1 MADGQITYKITV
13 DNTGAIKSIDQVDQ
27 AANKVGEA
35 GDKASNHIM
44 GIGIAAGIAQAA
56 ATKAFNAIASSMD
69 AAISRADTM
78 RNFPLVMSNLGI
90 SAEDADASLAKLNKG
105 LDGLPTTMDSAV
117 QSVQRFTSANGD
129 ISKSTDYFLAMNN
142 AILAGGA
149 PMEQQATAME
159 QLSQAYAKGKPDM
172 MEWRSMLSAMPA
184 QLNQVAQSMGMSTE
198 QLGEGLR
205 NGTISME
212 EFMQQVV
219 LLNEQGTGEF
229 ASFAEQAKNATGG
242 IATSIAN
249 VKTAITRNLANIIA
263 AVNENGEVTDFFGKM
278 REAIDKIG
286 GAIVAAIPHIK
297 SFLEN
302 LKPFLPIIAAAV
314 AAFVALEAAMKIQ
327 ALIQGVRMAFMALN
341 ATLLANPILAVI
353 MAVTA
358 LVTWLITLWNTN
370 DEFRAKVT
378 AAWEAVKTTAT
389 NVFNAVADF
398 FRVTIPNAIS
408 GFVQKVQELPGK
420 MLQLGI
426 NIIQGIARGIASA
439 PQAVF
444 NALKDAVFGAVNK
457 IKAWLGIESPSKY
470 MAQQVGQWLPKGLA
484 VGIEANTDSVNAAM
498 RDLSDTVMSYDLGV
512 NTSPVSSTSQVTYAS
527 ALNTG
532 GVMGEIRALRSAIED
547 LKIYLDTGQL
557 VGGIVSQM
565 DNALGRME
573 IVGAR

>member
-1 MADGQITYKITV
+1 MADGQITYKVEV
-13 DNTGAIKSIDQVDQ
+13 DNSGAIKGINQVEQ
-27 AANKVGEA
+27 AADKVGES
-35 GDKASNHIM
+35 GERASSHIA

-90 SAEDADASLAKLNKG
+90 SAEDADASLQTLTKG

-212 EFMQQVV
+212 DFMQQVV
-219 LLNEQGTGEF
+219 KLNNEGTGEF

-263 AVNENGEVTDFFGKM
+263 AVNENGEVTDFFGRM
-278 REAIDKIG
+278 REAIDKVG
-286 GAIVAAIPHIK
+286 GVIIAAIPK
-297 SFLEN
+297 VKQFLEN
-302 LKPFLPIIAAAV
+302 LKPFLPIIAAV
-314 AAFVALEAAMKIQ
+314 VTAFVALEAAMKIQ
-327 ALIQGVRMAFMALN
+327 ALIQGVRTAFMALN
-341 ATLLANPILAVI
+341 AVMAANPIFAVI
-353 MAVTA
+353 MAITA
-358 LVTWLITLWNTN
+358 LVAWLITLWNTN
-370 DEFRAKVT
+370 EEFRNKVI

-408 GFVQKVQELPGK
+408 GFVQRVQELPGR

-470 MAQQVGQWLPKGLA
+470 MAQQVGQWIPAGVG
-484 VGIEANTDSVNAAM
+484 VGIEANTSSVDKAM
-498 RDLSDTVMSYDLGV
+498 RDLTDTVMGYDIGV
-512 NTSPVSSTSQVTYAS
+512 NSAPISASSQVTYAS
-527 ALNTG
+527 TLNTA
-532 GVMGEIRALRSAIED
+532 GVMGEIRALRGALED

-557 VGGIVSQM
+557 VGGIVGQM
-565 DNALGRME
+565 DTALGRLE